1 MEFNNRELRM
11 RISSLQQKVD
21 NVLKYIE
28 ENPYSDPNAYEMN
41 ELLYEMSD
49 IKNEGWNIYG
59 YDFFKDSQMSKLY
72 QDYSKMM
79 NTRMEQLVTPDTG
92 LCESKNDTLY
102 KYFEQNIHN
111 TTGKLGNEEAKK
123 VNSKACAINLYVKQR
138 LRQLDMSGKEEIIYD
153 NGQEL
158 NDLLTKLTKENIEY
172 YSHPEFDIKDLLE
185 DVRLAYNH
193 TPKEFKQAKEIAQK
207 EAKLKESENPN
218 IY

>member
-1 MEFNNRELRM
+1 MPVINTELSKQ
-11 RISSLQQKVD
+11 INLTQEKVN

-41 ELLYEMSD
+41 ELLYEVTNL
-49 IKNEGWNIYG
+49 KTEGWNMYS
-59 YDFFKDSQMSKLY
+59 YDFLNEAPMSNLIHNF
-72 QDYSKMM
+72 SKMM
-79 NTRMEQLVTPDTG
+79 NIRMEQLVTPDTG
-92 LCESKNDTLY
+92 LCESKNDSLY
-102 KYFEQNIHN
+102 KYFERNMKIS
-111 TTGKLGNEEAKK
+111 TGKIGNKKAQEAS
-123 VNSKACAINLYVKQR
+123 SKACAINLYVKQR

-158 NDLLTKLTKENIEY
+158 NDLLTKLTEENIEY

-193 TPKEFKQAKEIAQK
+193 TPKEFKQAKKIARK